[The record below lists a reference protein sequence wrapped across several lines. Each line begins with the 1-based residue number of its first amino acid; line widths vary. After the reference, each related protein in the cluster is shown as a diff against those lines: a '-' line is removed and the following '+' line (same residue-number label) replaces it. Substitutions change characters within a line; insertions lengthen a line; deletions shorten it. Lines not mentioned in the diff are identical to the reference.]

1 MVNGGPPTPDVVE
14 VLRHLERGLVT
25 TIFFYRKKPERRTL
39 RVKLE
44 TRQLQWIK
52 AQGARPEGAGR
63 PDRKTGQNWFEFQ
76 YTKPNKL
83 RLEMCVCVC
92 VCVCACVCV
101 ALVVVQ
107 MNSALAFTVGVI

>member
-44 TRQLQWIK
+44 TRQLLWIK
-52 AQGARPEGAGR
+52 AQGARPEGSGNG
-63 PDRKTGQNWFEFQ
+63 T
-76 YTKPNKL
+76 L
-83 RLEMCVCVC
+83 
-92 VCVCACVCV
+92 
-101 ALVVVQ
+101 
-107 MNSALAFTVGVI
+107 